1 MSSRKTI
8 DPEYYETHDF
18 GDEFAEAAKKD
29 ALLRPRSGKNAIEI
43 ARERYLAQ
51 KKSETVSM
59 RLPKPLI
66 VTIKRQAKQASI
78 PWTSYMREVL
88 EAGVNRMARA

>member
-1 MSSRKTI
+1 MSKKSGI
-8 DPEYYETHDF
+8 DPAYYENNCFAD
-18 GDEFAEAAKKD
+18 DFAEAKKNGTLIIAK
-29 ALLRPRSGKNAIEI
+29 PGESTIEVI
-43 ARERYLAQ
+43 KRKMLAQ

>member
-1 MSSRKTI
+1 MSRKKL
-8 DPEYYETHDF
+8 DPEYYENNSF
-18 GDEFAEAAKKD
+18 ADELAESIANKTLIKAV
-29 ALLRPRSGKNAIEI
+29 PGKSIVEV
-43 ARERYLAQ
+43 ARERWLAK